1 MANEGL
7 RLSPGRRG
15 RPPGMRAAFS
25 LLELLVVM
33 ALICLLLSVLLPSM
47 TKAREQGKIAACM
60 ANLKDLAVAGAAYQT
75 EHQGYIAGSPVT
87 SGFPL
92 AVKDLGNGG
101 QWRPGMALNIFDY
114 AVPLMKQMNIVLPQM
129 PDARLYYPLTT
140 EGAFHCPSNRQ
151 VAVSWPIDNGVVIR
165 APSYLTMNTL
175 MRAGPEAYEFWRRPE
190 NKMRL
195 AVSSVKSVTG
205 AVFTEAAEYKDLAQS
220 DKWDIVVPRAY
231 VPRLERVGCAALK
244 VFLADGLR
252 FYREPPGLID
262 YNIHTTGF
270 AGDLSAQPPS
280 DIVRSETEPK
290 KAAREYNLA
299 RKFSYRH
306 RGGKSINAAMF
317 DGHVESLRAEFTS
330 FHWQGYA
337 KRGTGSALHPK
348 HYFPSRSRVS
358 DNGNLLMQ
366 SEVPA
371 GTILP

>member
-1 MANEGL
+1 MGNDGL
-7 RLSPGRRG
+7 RLSPGLGR
-15 RPPGMRAAFS
+15 RPPELLEAFS
-25 LLELLVVM
+25 LLELLVVI

-47 TKAREQGKIAACM
+47 SKAREQGKIAACM

-114 AVPLMKQMNIVLPQM
+114 AVPLMKQMNIVLPQT
-129 PDARLYYPLTT
+129 PDARVYYPLTT

-151 VAVSWPIDNGVVIR
+151 VAVSWPVDNGVVIR

-195 AVSSVKSVTG
+195 AVSSVKSATG
-205 AVFTEAAEYKDLAQS
+205 AVFTEAAEYKDLALS

-252 FYREPPGLID
+252 FYRPPNTID

-280 DIVRSETEPK
+280 DISGTKE
-290 KAAREYNLA
+290 AAREYNLA

-317 DGHVESLRAEFTS
+317 DGHVESLRVEFTS

-348 HYFPSRSRVS
+348 HYFPSRSRVR
-358 DNGNLLMQ
+358 DNTNLLLQ
-366 SEVPA
+366 AEVPV
-371 GTILP
+371 GTALP